1 MHSDAA
7 HPERVAVCLAG
18 WYGGLVSDDRG
29 RSLRQNLIDPLQA
42 SLLMALNYRAED
54 GCSSEQSCGLHER
67 FAGLRPWERLAM
79 TRRRT
84 AVELA
89 AELEQLRHWPKL
101 LAPFNEAGRKEK
113 GRKGTTFC
121 KRKPDGGAGE
131 ADGSPYHCRIAKGWA
146 STFLMP
152 VLGSPRGTALHELR
166 DASTCLRELLEAEQG
181 LASRRFSRV
190 VFSRLSHVWLR
201 PHPPLSL
208 LGGECVWLPLG
219 VDGGGLT
226 TRHAVLRRSAA
237 EAYLGRFDRI
247 LDGRVLLE
255 HPLGRGQLS
264 ALSPERHL
272 AAVLKHRN
280 LSACR
285 FPATAYLG
293 CDNLTLTSLTG
304 LPKRR
309 RFPRGVEGDNSGQQG
324 PTVAAA
330 AGTAVGMAV
339 GSYPA
344 IPAALATRL
353 LEGRTHQEMDLVI
366 EHVLALALPGAR
378 LAPLTRSAAA
388 VAGGFWVLPD
398 RLGLAITA
406 APAQKAPFLA
416 LLPRLRELR
425 HPVRTTSSPLIVWQ
439 DHQK

>member
-1 MHSDAA
+1 MHSNTA

-67 FAGLRPWERLAM
+67 LAGLRPWERLAM

-237 EAYLGRFDRI
+237 EAYLGRLDRI

-264 ALSPERHL
+264 ALSNPKPIPNPNPNPNPTL
-272 AAVLKHRN
+272 AL
-280 LSACR
+280 
-285 FPATAYLG
+285 
-293 CDNLTLTSLTG
+293 
-304 LPKRR
+304 
-309 RFPRGVEGDNSGQQG
+309 
-324 PTVAAA
+324 
-330 AGTAVGMAV
+330 
-339 GSYPA
+339 
-344 IPAALATRL
+344 I
-353 LEGRTHQEMDLVI
+353 
-366 EHVLALALPGAR
+366 LALALT
-378 LAPLTRSAAA
+378 LALSLSLTLKALTLTRPA
-388 VAGGFWVLPD
+388 VGA
-398 RLGLAITA
+398 LAR
-406 APAQKAPFLA
+406 APPRRRAQG
-416 LLPRLRELR
+416 
-425 HPVRTTSSPLIVWQ
+425 
-439 DHQK
+439 

>member
-1 MHSDAA
+1 MHSNAA

-219 VDGGGLT
+219 IDGGGLT

-237 EAYLGRFDRI
+237 EAYLGRLDRI

-285 FPATAYLG
+285 FPA
-293 CDNLTLTSLTG
+293 
-304 LPKRR
+304 
-309 RFPRGVEGDNSGQQG
+309 PR
-324 PTVAAA
+324 T
-330 AGTAVGMAV
+330 
-339 GSYPA
+339 
-344 IPAALATRL
+344 
-353 LEGRTHQEMDLVI
+353 
-366 EHVLALALPGAR
+366 
-378 LAPLTRSAAA
+378 SAA
-388 VAGGFWVLPD
+388 
-398 RLGLAITA
+398 
-406 APAQKAPFLA
+406 
-416 LLPRLRELR
+416 
-425 HPVRTTSSPLIVWQ
+425 TT
-439 DHQK
+439 